1 MKRICSIL
9 FASLVALTPVVAMA
23 QNDVQSIMAH
33 FKNEP
38 TIEATQEAAVNYAG
52 LSSDR
57 LEGMYTRAGASRALP
72 KKLYY
77 EMTYRDQDRNRPQT
91 VTDYKDGQVDEK
103 LWSAK
108 KRTSYKEETDYM
120 QHKVHAEWELSGLIF
135 NSDQLRVVSQ
145 MNSATKTRDSLLK
158 NVTKVYY
165 QRRKAQ
171 IDMLTNPPSDVASK
185 LNAELKIQ
193 ELTATLDSMT
203 GGWFSEQIRANKH

>member
-9 FASLVALTPVVAMA
+9 FASFVALTPVVAMA
-23 QNDVQSIMAH
+23 QNDVQSIMAN

-57 LEGMYTRAGASRALP
+57 LEGLYTRAGASRALP

-77 EMTYRDQDRNRPQT
+77 EMTYRDQDRDRPQT
-91 VTDYKDGQVDEK
+91 VTEFRDGETDTTK
-103 LWSAK
+103 FY
-108 KRTSYKEETDYM
+108 SYKKTAYEEDTDYI
-120 QHKVHAEWELSGLIF
+120 QHKVHAEWELSGLVF

-145 MNSATKTRDSLLK
+145 MNTAAKTRDALLK
-158 NVTKVYY
+158 NVTKTYY

-203 GGWFSEQIRANKH
+203 GGWFSDQLKKKR

>member
-1 MKRICSIL
+1 MKRFCSVL
-9 FASLVALTPVVAMA
+9 FASFVALTPVAAMA

-57 LEGMYTRAGASRALP
+57 LEGLYTRSGASRALP
-72 KKLYY
+72 KKVYY
-77 EMTYRDQDRNRPQT
+77 EWTYRDQDRDRPQKQT
-91 VTDYKDGQVDEK
+91 KFSDNTDVSKWDTITQ
-103 LWSAK
+103 
-108 KRTSYKEETDYM
+108 TSYQEDTDYM

-145 MNSATKTRDSLLK
+145 MNSATKTRDSILK

-171 IDMLTNPPSDVASK
+171 IDMLTNPPSDVAAR

-203 GGWFSEQIRANKH
+203 GGWFSEQLKNKH